1 MVPGQAPRPSP
12 ALRAGITAMADGLS
26 AQLGTDYWR
35 SADDRRRRAQRALSV
50 FLALVTVAKVAR
62 YMAVAAIQQGW
73 S

>member
-1 MVPGQAPRPSP
+1 MVS
-12 ALRAGITAMADGLS
+12 L

-35 SADDRRRRAQRALSV
+35 SADDRRRRAQRAFPV

-62 YMAVAAIQQGW
+62 YMTVAAIQQGW